1 MPRSVQI
8 VRVFTRGELGGN
20 PLGVVNDVTGLED
33 PQMQA
38 IAHELGFSETTF
50 VDWETG
56 DVPAVRIFTPQV
68 EMEFAGHPLV
78 GTSWVINVL
87 GPGGVTEMRCPVGVV
102 TTRVDGDLVW
112 IDTSLGQPVSPAGD
126 DLVRRAGLP
135 EPRTCW
141 TVAMPKPYIV
151 AGYDDFTTVVSLAPD
166 LDVVRE
172 TFGLLTYARTGDAV
186 RARFFA
192 PAGGVDEDPATGS
205 AAVALAAALS
215 SEGETAGSLEI
226 AQGEEIEA
234 PSTIRLMWSDGVASI
249 GGTVVRDEARFLE
262 T

>member
-33 PQMQA
+33 HQMQA

-50 VDWETG
+50 VDWEAG
-56 DVPAVRIFTPQV
+56 GMPAVRIFTPQV

-87 GPGGVTEMRCPVGVV
+87 GPGGVTKMRCPVGVV
-102 TTRVDGDLVW
+102 TTRIDGDTVW
-112 IDTSLGQPVSPAGD
+112 IDTSLGQPVTPDGEG
-126 DLVRRAGLP
+126 LVVGAGLP
-135 EPRTCW
+135 EPRRCW
-141 TVAMPKPYIV
+141 TVAMPKPYVV
-151 AGYDDFTTVVSLAPD
+151 AEFDDPTTVAELAPD

-186 RARFFA
+186 RSRFFA

-215 SEGETAGSLEI
+215 AEGETHGSVEI
-226 AQGEEIEA
+226 AQGEEIDA
-234 PSTIRLMWSDGVASI
+234 PSTIRLTWSAGMASI
-249 GGTVVRDEARFLE
+249 GGTVVRDGARFLE

>member
-8 VRVFTRGELGGN
+8 VRVFTRGKAGGN

-33 PQMQA
+33 HQMQA

-50 VDWETG
+50 VDWERG
-56 DVPAVRIFTPQV
+56 DIPDVRIFTPQV

-87 GPGGVTEMRCPVGVV
+87 GPGGVAEMRCPVGIV
-102 TTRVDGDLVW
+102 TTRVEGDLAW
-112 IDTSLGQPVSPAGD
+112 IDTSLGQAVTREGEEM
-126 DLVRRAGLP
+126 VMRAGLP
-135 EPRTCW
+135 SPHRCW
-141 TVAMPKPYIV
+141 TVTMPKPYVV
-151 AGYDDFTTVVSLAPD
+151 AELDAPETVTALSPD

-172 TFGLLTYARTGDAV
+172 TFGLLAFARSGGPV
-186 RARFFA
+186 RSRFFA

-215 SEGETAGSLEI
+215 SEGETEGSLEI
-226 AQGEEIEA
+226 AQGEEIGA
-234 PSTIRLMWSDGVASI
+234 PSTIHLKWAGGTASI